1 MSGAERRDGMRIEW
15 DVPIEMDDG
24 IRLMCDVYR
33 PVEDGRHPVIISYGP
48 YGKLLHFEDLY
59 TDQWVRMAEE
69 HPDVVA
75 GSTNKYQN
83 WEVVDP
89 EKWVPDGYAVVR
101 VDSRGAGRSP
111 GTLDIW
117 SAREAQDFHD
127 CIEWAG
133 TRDWSNGKVGANG
146 ISYYAM
152 NQWQVAALQ
161 PPHLAA
167 ICVWEGAADFYRDL
181 SHHGG
186 ILCSFGRAWFP
197 SQVTSVQHGKGA
209 AGYRSRMNGDWV
221 AGPETLT
228 AEELGSNREDFWR
241 DCRDNPLDSAE
252 YWRSRM
258 PDWSKVE
265 VPLLSSANW
274 GGQGLHPRGNFEGF
288 SRSKSDRKWLEV
300 HGIEHW
306 TEFYTDYG
314 VALQKKFFGHF
325 LKGEDT
331 GWSEQP
337 RVQLQIRSPGEKFAE
352 RHEEDWPIPRTEWK
366 KLYLDPGNCGLTG
379 EPATG
384 SVTYAGLG
392 DGVTFLA
399 LPTEKEVEITGPM
412 AAALWISSATEDAD
426 LFLVVRVFSPDMR
439 EITFQGALDP
449 HTPVAQSWLRAS
461 HRKLDPEKTLP
472 YRPYHSHDEE
482 QPLTPGEVYERPA
495 NRFAASFLG
504 DANFLCG
511 GVQGAA
517 IAVAGLGLVR
527 TASPLAGPQATLAV
541 RPEKMRLA
549 APDEAPAGANRAAGR
564 IAQRVF
570 SGASVTY
577 VVETAAGP
585 LRVFQ
590 RNGGEAMAE
599 EGAAVAVLW
608 SPQHSVAV
616 AE

>member
-1 MSGAERRDGMRIEW
+1 MGGTECRDGMKIEW
-15 DVPIEMDDG
+15 DVPIAMDDG
-24 IRLMCDVYR
+24 VELMCDVYR
-33 PVEDGRHPVIISYGP
+33 PVEDGRYPAIISCGP

-59 TDQWVRMAEE
+59 TDQWRRMAEE

-111 GTLDIW
+111 GMLDIW
-117 SAREAQDFHD
+117 SAREARDFRD

-133 TRDWSNGKVGANG
+133 TRGWSNGKVGANG

-228 AEELGSNREDFWR
+228 AEELGSNRRDFWR

-258 PDWSKVE
+258 PDWSKIE

-288 SRSKSDRKWLEV
+288 ARSKSGLKWLEV

-314 VALQKKFFGHF
+314 VALQKRFFGHF

-331 GWSEQP
+331 GWAEQP
-337 RVQLQIRSPGEKFAE
+337 RVQLQIRSPGEKFVE
-352 RHEEDWPIPRTEWK
+352 RHEEDWPLPRTEWK
-366 KLYLDPGNCGLTG
+366 KLYLDPGNCALTG
-379 EPATG
+379 EPAAG

-399 LPTEKEVEITGPM
+399 PPAGKEIEITGPM
-412 AAALWISSATEDAD
+412 AAVLWISSATEDAD
-426 LFLVVRVFSPDMR
+426 LFLVVRVFSPDLK
-439 EITFQGALDP
+439 EVTFQGALDP
-449 HTPVAQSWLRAS
+449 HTPVAQGWLRAS
-461 HRKLDPEKTLP
+461 HRKLDAELSLP
-472 YRPYHSHDEE
+472 WRPYHAHDEK
-482 QPLTPGEVYERPA
+482 QPLSPGEIYRLDVEIWPSCIVVPRGYRIGLTVRGRDYEWP
-495 NRFAASFLG
+495 
-504 DANFLCG
+504 G
-511 GVQGAA
+511 GAG
-517 IAVAGLGLVR
+517 AGLGTLGAVFTGVGPFR
-527 TASPLAGPQATLAV
+527 HDDPGDRPASIFGGDVTLHAGPD
-541 RPEKMRLA
+541 RPSHLLL
-549 APDEAPAGANRAAGR
+549 PTIPAD
-564 IAQRVF
+564 
-570 SGASVTY
+570 
-577 VVETAAGP
+577 
-585 LRVFQ
+585 
-590 RNGGEAMAE
+590 
-599 EGAAVAVLW
+599 
-608 SPQHSVAV
+608 
-616 AE
+616 